1 MSELARWA
9 FALCV
14 GVAAGCVWWLLTYVF
29 DFLVFLLS
37 LLVKHVRSVTR

>member
-1 MSELARWA
+1 MPELRDWL

-14 GVAAGCVWWLLTYVF
+14 AVAAGCVWWLLTYVF
-29 DFLVFLLS
+29 DLLIYLLS